1 MLGSWV
7 RGSPYIDS
15 YGMMMMMMMIPM
27 KGVSEMGYTKINM
40 FDLIKSGMK
49 VNSERGTVINS
60 LNKEEI
66 LMKTRKEKG
75 TKYECMLPF

>member
-15 YGMMMMMMMIPM
+15 YGMMMMMMIPM

-40 FDLIKSGMK
+40 FDLIKSGME
-49 VNSERGTVINS
+49 VNSG
-60 LNKEEI
+60 
-66 LMKTRKEKG
+66 KG
-75 TKYECMLPF
+75 NGY